1 MDVHVESGVG
11 GHIDNAT
18 LAWVFDHP
26 RNAGPL
32 CSPHNRFKNA
42 ATESCATNEGRRHT
56 HRPDGTE
63 IQPA

>member
-1 MDVHVESGVG
+1 MDVHVESGAG
-11 GHIDNAT
+11 GHIDIA
-18 LAWVFDHP
+18 AGVRFDHP